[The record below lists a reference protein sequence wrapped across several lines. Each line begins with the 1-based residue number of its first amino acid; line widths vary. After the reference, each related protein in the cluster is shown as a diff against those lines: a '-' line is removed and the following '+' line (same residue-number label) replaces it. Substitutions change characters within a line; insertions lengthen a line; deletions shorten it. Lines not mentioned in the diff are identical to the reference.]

1 MKVNVTV
8 YGQAPDVWQ
17 SLLGTLY
24 AHEYKIES
32 QSPYTT
38 LTASRGNKTLI
49 QFLVTTKG
57 GYRDLV
63 VTLTPKGG
71 NAIAVQFN
79 FRFPMVTTVYEGT
92 MKDCREMVAQFAAA
106 AAQPGAA
113 PAPPTPGVQAASS
126 PPPAAAAATGYA
138 PPPAPGRVDV
148 SGATC
153 KACGAVVGP
162 GARFCHGCG
171 ASLAAAATCPKC
183 GAPLIPG
190 GSFCEKCGA
199 RVTP

>member
-8 YGQAPDVWQ
+8 YGQAPSVWQ

>member
-17 SLLGTLY
+17 SLLGTLN

-63 VTLTPKGG
+63 VSLTPKGG

-79 FRFPMVTTVYEGT
+79 FRFPTVTTVYEGT

-126 PPPAAAAATGYA
+126 PPPAAAAATGYT

-148 SGATC
+148 PGATC
-153 KACGAVVGP
+153 KACGAVVRP
-162 GARFCHGCG
+162 GARFCDGCG

-190 GSFCEKCGA
+190 GTFCEKCGA